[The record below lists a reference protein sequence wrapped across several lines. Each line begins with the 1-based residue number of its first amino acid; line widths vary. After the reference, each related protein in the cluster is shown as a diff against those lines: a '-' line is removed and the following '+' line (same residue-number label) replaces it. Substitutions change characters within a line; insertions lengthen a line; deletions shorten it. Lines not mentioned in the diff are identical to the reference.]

1 MFHTTR
7 RVALALSVAA
17 IAATAAQAQDKR
29 ILTYNADYD
38 PIPLAAME
46 ALIADFE
53 AANPDIDVQLNNF
66 DHEGYKTAI
75 RNFLTADSPDLA
87 NWYAGNRM
95 APFVKAGQFQDVTD
109 VWEANGLNDS
119 LASAAASMTI
129 DGKKWGVPYTYYQW
143 GIYFNR
149 DAYKAAGV
157 EAPGPEGVDWATF
170 VSNCEKFKAA
180 GIDCLTTGTK
190 ALWPGAGIFDYM
202 SLRTNGYEWHMD
214 LANGK
219 IPYTD
224 ESVKKVFMELGKV
237 QPYVTANHAA
247 IDWQDAAAL
256 LVQGKA
262 ANYVMGNFAVGVFK
276 EGGMTNDNLGFM
288 AFPEITPGI
297 PRAEDAPTDTIHIP
311 AGATN
316 VEDAKTFLAFVASAD
331 AQTKLNA
338 AIGQLPTN
346 KNSTVAADDPFISA
360 GFDLLSNAYA
370 LAQFFD
376 RDAPPEMAKAG
387 MEGIQ
392 QFLVQ
397 PDQLDAIL
405 ARLEQ
410 VRGQVYK

>member
-1 MFHTTR
+1 MVHLKR
-7 RVALALSVAA
+7 GALAFAA
-17 IAATAAQAQDKR
+17 ALLVSTSAYAQQRVVK
-29 ILTYNADYD
+29 YNADYD
-38 PIPLAAME
+38 PIPLAAMQ

-53 AANPDIDVQLNNF
+53 AANPDIKVELNNF

-75 RNFLTADSPDLA
+75 RNFLSADSPDLA

-95 APFVKAGQFQDVTD
+95 APFVAAGQFMDVTD
-109 VWEANGLNDS
+109 VWDANGLNDS

-143 GIYFNR
+143 GIYFNK

-157 EAPGPEGVDWATF
+157 EVPGPEGVDWATF

-219 IPYTD
+219 IPWTD
-224 ESVKKVFMELGKV
+224 DSVRKVFAEWAKI
-237 QPYVTANHAA
+237 QPYITANHAA

-297 PRAEDAPTDTIHIP
+297 PRSEDAPTDTIHIP
-311 AGATN
+311 SGAKN
-316 VEDAKTFLAFVASAD
+316 VDDAKKFLAFVASAD

-360 GFDLLSNAYA
+360 GFSLLSNAHA

-376 RDAPPEMAKAG
+376 RDAPAEMAKAG
-387 MEGIQ
+387 MEGFQ
-392 QFLVQ
+392 EFMVK
-397 PDQLDAIL
+397 PENLDAIL
-405 ARLEQ
+405 DRLEKARQ
-410 VRGQVYK
+410 RIYK

>member
-1 MFHTTR
+1 MVHYSKGAI
-7 RVALALSVAA
+7 ALAAALLLS
-17 IAATAAQAQDKR
+17 TAASAQQRVLK
-29 ILTYNADYD
+29 YNADYD

-53 AANPDIDVQLNNF
+53 AANPDVDVQLNNF

-75 RNFLTADSPDLA
+75 RNFLSADPPDLA

-95 APFVKAGQFQDVTD
+95 APFVNAGQFLDVTD
-109 VWEANGLNDS
+109 VWEANGLNDA
-119 LASAAASMTI
+119 LGSAAASMTI
-129 DGKKWGVPYTYYQW
+129 DGKKWGIPYTYYQW
-143 GIYFNR
+143 GIYYNR

-157 EAPGPEGVDWATF
+157 DLPGDGGVTWDQF

-214 LANGK
+214 LTAGK
-219 IPYTD
+219 VEWTSPETR
-224 ESVKKVFMELGKV
+224 KVFAESAKI
-237 QPYVTANHAA
+237 QPYITANHAA

-262 ANYVMGNFAVGVFK
+262 AHYVMGNFAVGVFK

-288 AFPEITPGI
+288 VFPEITPGL
-297 PRAEDAPTDTIHIP
+297 PRAEEAPTDTIHIP
-311 AGATN
+311 AGAKN
-316 VEDAKTFLAFVASAD
+316 VDDAKKFLAFVASAD

-360 GFDLLSNAYA
+360 GFASLSNAYA

-376 RDAPPEMAKAG
+376 RDAPAEMAKAG
-387 MEGIQ
+387 MEGFQ
-392 QFLVQ
+392 EFMVK
-397 PDQLDAIL
+397 PDNLDAIL
-405 ARLEQ
+405 ERLEKTRQ
-410 VRGQVYK
+410 RVYQ

>member
-1 MFHTTR
+1 MID
-7 RVALALSVAA
+7 VKQGALAVVAA
-17 IAATAAQAQDKR
+17 LLMTGSAMAEQRVLK
-29 ILTYNADYD
+29 YNADYD

-53 AANPDIDVQLNNF
+53 AANPDIDVQLTNF

-75 RNFLTADSPDLA
+75 RNFLTTDPPDLA

-95 APFVKAGQFQDVTD
+95 APFVEAGQFLDVTD
-109 VWEANGLNDS
+109 VWEANGLNDA

-129 DGKKWGVPYTYYQW
+129 DGKKWGIPYTYYQW
-143 GIYFNR
+143 GIYFNK

-157 EAPGPEGVDWATF
+157 EVPPATGMDWATF
-170 VSNCEKFKAA
+170 VSNCEKFSAA

-219 IPYTD
+219 VAWTD
-224 ESVKKVFMELGKV
+224 ESVRKVFAELAKI

-311 AGATN
+311 AGAKN
-316 VEDAKTFLAFVASAD
+316 VEDAKKFLAFVASAD

-360 GFDLLSNAYA
+360 GFEMLSSAYA

-376 RDAPPEMAKAG
+376 RDAPAEMAKAG

-392 QFLVQ
+392 EFLVK
-397 PDQLDAIL
+397 PENLDAIL
-405 ARLEQ
+405 ERLEKT
-410 VRGQVYK
+410 RAKVYQ